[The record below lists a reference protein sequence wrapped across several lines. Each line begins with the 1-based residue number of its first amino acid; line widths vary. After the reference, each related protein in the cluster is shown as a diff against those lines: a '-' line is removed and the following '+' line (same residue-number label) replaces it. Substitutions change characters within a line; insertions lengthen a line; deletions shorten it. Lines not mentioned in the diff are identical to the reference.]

1 MWQPEQ
7 CCRGIKPLTEY
18 KWENLR
24 DSSLEQIICHC
35 QVCIV
40 SASFLKKKLLLVS
53 LQMRRS
59 CRRKRSV
66 ILLVLLKLYFEK
78 KTKDCQASGRPLD
91 PLLFKP
97 AAVESAKFIT
107 TERVRDSS

>member
-40 SASFLKKKLLLVS
+40 SASFLKKAFARFTANVAVVPQK
-53 LQMRRS
+53 
-59 CRRKRSV
+59 
-66 ILLVLLKLYFEK
+66 EK
-78 KTKDCQASGRPLD
+78 
-91 PLLFKP
+91 
-97 AAVESAKFIT
+97 
-107 TERVRDSS
+107 RDSACSSETLL